1 MIFRFS
7 IACFV
12 YMAFTISCGFE
23 AEESKE
29 SPKVWKGSESGFR
42 ENFAYDKEVDDSTTK
57 PILIESKSGNPY
69 SGTLEL
75 NDSGKVTTKTYQDGV
90 LGGISV
96 KRSKDGSWV
105 EAHYMNGELHGK
117 MTFFDANGKIRT
129 VMSYENGKL
138 KTSD

>member
-1 MIFRFS
+1 MIFRIF
-7 IACFV
+7 IACYI

-23 AEESKE
+23 AEESND
-29 SPKVWKGSESGFR
+29 SPKFWIGSESGFE
-42 ENFAYDKEVDDSTTK
+42 ENFDYYKEVDNSSK
-57 PILIESKSGNPY
+57 PILVESETGNRY

-75 NDSGKVTTKTYQDGV
+75 NGSGKVTTKTYQDGI
-90 LGGISV
+90 LDGISV

-105 EAHYMNGELHGK
+105 EAHYMNGQLHGN

-129 VMSYENGKL
+129 VMNYEKGKL